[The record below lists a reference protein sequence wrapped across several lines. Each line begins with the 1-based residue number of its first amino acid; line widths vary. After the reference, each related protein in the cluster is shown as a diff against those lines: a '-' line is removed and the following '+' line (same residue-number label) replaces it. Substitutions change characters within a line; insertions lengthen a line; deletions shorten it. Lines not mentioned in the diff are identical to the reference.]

1 MGCKVSNA
9 SGAVG
14 YWGRSINTRIEQE
27 QIPEKINALLIDKL
41 RSRGKSAYLWTQVTE
56 DTPNSIECSCIKDTT
71 ERSDITCCSCY
82 GTKFIPGYIK
92 FLHET
97 LYFASISPGNTLV
110 NTSIKT
116 DIRPHRVELSDDQLS
131 GSITSARL
139 QFSNPLEFDWEV
151 DIIAPNILETN
162 LVTISFSVN
171 GIDFYP
177 IEEINDIDKKP
188 IGIGG
193 IYLRASMSRSI
204 TTNRSPS
211 FEIVRIRHSNKEKPY
226 ILILRPNVNEI
237 PALMQYG
244 NRIENVGERFW
255 TLPLNYFCSNIPA
268 NSSLARIKENSF
280 YERVTG
286 LNAGI
291 RFVTTKLMFNEEFGG
306 EDGYFTQQ
314 SFEPRR
320 VQSEEVYSALV
331 F

>member
-1 MGCKVSNA
+1 MGCKVPGA
-9 SGAVG
+9 SSAVG

-27 QIPEKINALLIDKL
+27 QIPEKIEALLADKL

-56 DTPNSIECSCIKDTT
+56 DTPNSLECSCVKNTT
-71 ERSDITCCSCY
+71 ERADITCNSCY

-97 LYFASISPGNTLV
+97 LYFASISLGNTLV
-110 NTSIKT
+110 NTVLSTEIKPYR
-116 DIRPHRVELSDDQLS
+116 IELADNQLS
-131 GSITSARL
+131 GSVTSARI
-139 QFSNPLEFDWEV
+139 QFSNLLDFDWEV
-151 DIIAPNILETN
+151 DIVAPNILETN
-162 LVTISFSVN
+162 LVTISFSMN

-177 IEEINDIDKKP
+177 IEEINDNKP
-188 IGIGG
+188 TGVGG
-193 IYLRASMSRSI
+193 IYLRVSMSRAVV
-204 TTNRSPS
+204 TDRSPS
-211 FEIVRIRHSNKEKPY
+211 FEIIRIRHAIKEKPY

-244 NRIENVGERFW
+244 GRVENIGERFW
-255 TLPLNYFCSNIPA
+255 TMPLNYFCSNIPA

-291 RFVTTKLMFNEEFGG
+291 RFVTTKLMFNEEMGG

-320 VQSEEVYSALV
+320 VQPEEVYNALV

>member
-1 MGCKVSNA
+1 LG
-9 SGAVG
+9 
-14 YWGRSINTRIEQE
+14 
-27 QIPEKINALLIDKL
+27 QIPEKIEALLADKL

-56 DTPNSIECSCIKDTT
+56 DTPNSLECSCVKDTT
-71 ERSDITCCSCY
+71 ERPDITCSSCY
-82 GTKFIPGYIK
+82 GTKLIPGYIK

-110 NTSIKT
+110 NVVLTT
-116 DIRPHRVELSDDQLS
+116 DIKPHRVELADNQLS
-131 GSITSARL
+131 GSVTSARL
-139 QFSNPLEFDWEV
+139 QFSNPLGLDWEFDV
-151 DIIAPNILETN
+151 VAPNIFETN
-162 LVTISFSVN
+162 LVTVSFSVN

-177 IEEINDIDKKP
+177 IEEINDAGKKP
-188 IGIGG
+188 IGLGG
-193 IYLRASMSRSI
+193 IYLRVSLSRATI
-204 TTNRSPS
+204 ADRSPS
-211 FEIVRIRHSNKEKPY
+211 FEIIRIRHANKEKPY
-226 ILILRPNVNEI
+226 ILILRPNVTEI

-244 NRIENVGERFW
+244 GRVENVGERFW

-268 NSSLARIKENSF
+268 NTQLARIRENSF

-306 EDGYFTQQ
+306 ESGYFTQQ

-320 VQSEEVYSALV
+320 TQPEEVYNALV